1 MFSAIVPV
9 VSVIKAE
16 KIPVIAVIEAEKTNV
31 LVYRTF

>member
-16 KIPVIAVIEAEKTNV
+16 KMPVIAVIEAEKTNV